1 MFKSFTDMP
10 VWQTAFELSK
20 EVFTLTSGLPRSED
34 YGLTSQIRRSSNSV
48 SANIA
53 EGFGRNGLKD
63 KRYFY
68 VVSRGSAFETQHHLM
83 YGREVGYFPED
94 KVKSL
99 IIYYDHL
106 IYDLNKIIKS
116 LS

>member
-1 MFKSFTDMP
+1 MFKSYTDMP

-53 EGFGRNGLKD
+53 EGFGRSGSKD
-63 KRYFY
+63 KRHFY
-68 VVSRGSAFETQHHLM
+68 IVSRGSAFETQHHLQ
-83 YGREVGYFPED
+83 YGREVGYFPD
-94 KVKSL
+94 SKVNPL
-99 IIYYDHL
+99 ITYYNHL